1 MGALSPPDPSQI
13 AGQAVSTGKTIGNEQ
28 TQANQGAQRG
38 SMVDQSNPWG
48 GVTWMQT
55 GTGPNGVPIYGANV
69 DPSSA
74 AAPSWAN
81 MFAGKALAGGQANQ
95 LLQGADYGNND
106 PTSTIGNMTSGLT
119 GQMMNSWLGS
129 QMPFFNM
136 SRDRLDTQ
144 LKNQGFTPG
153 QPGQEGSAYNNAM
166 MGLDR
171 DQGLAVAQAASQFQP
186 QAFGEAAGLYQMP
199 LTMGSQLSQWGLPQ
213 DPTKS
218 FVQAPGLQPADY
230 TSASAIGEKA
240 SADAFNAQTAQY
252 GGLLSGLSNI
262 GGAGIGAYGMMNAA
276 PLVMTSDER
285 VKENKDEVGSLHD
298 GTPVYSYNYIGDKT
312 PRIGLMAQDVE
323 KTRPDAV
330 HNIGGI
336 KAVDYD
342 KATARSRAMKA
353 LLG

>member
-1 MGALSPPDPSQI
+1 MSFLNPPDPSQI
-13 AGQAVSTGKTIGNEQ
+13 SAQAISTGKTIGKEQ
-28 TQANQGAQRG
+28 TAANQAAQRG
-38 SMVDQSNPWG
+38 SMVNQSNPWG
-48 GVTWMQT
+48 GVSWMQT

-69 DPSSA
+69 DPSGA

-95 LLQGADYGNND
+95 MLQNADYAHND
-106 PTSTIGNMTSGLT
+106 PMSTIGNMSSGLA
-119 GQMMNSWLGS
+119 GQRMNSWLGS
-129 QMPFFNM
+129 QMPFFNQ

-153 QPGQEGSAYNNAM
+153 QPGQEGSAYNNSM

-171 DQGLAVAQAASQFQP
+171 DQGLAVGQAASQFANDAWNQGA
-186 QAFGEAAGLYQMP
+186 QAYQMP
-199 LTMGSQLSQWGLPQ
+199 LTMGEQLSQWGAPQ

-230 TSASAIGEKA
+230 TSASAIGAKTA
-240 SADAFNAQTAQY
+240 GDVFNAQSSQY
-252 GGLLSGLSNI
+252 GGMLSGLSQ
-262 GGAGIGAYGMMNAA
+262 GAGAGLSLAM
-276 PLVMTSDER
+276 LSDER

-298 GTPVYSYNYIGDKT
+298 GTPVYSYNYIGDPM

-330 HNIGGI
+330 HDIGGI